1 MFALPGLTTIF
12 IPLFA
17 FTIKPLLK
25 IPFEKIPDE
34 ILQNYLL
41 QNGFSKVTEEMLRLY
56 DGSIGKAL
64 ELREKQEEYDG
75 MVTIVGQLEHA
86 SQLDYI
92 KQTEIFSKNKEDI
105 QELLAYLIVLLYQ
118 KMKEDLRY
126 RKVIEIVEQAKI
138 RLNRNANFD
147 MTIDQ
152 MLLKMWEEMN
162 EKHHRS

>member
-1 MFALPGLTTIF
+1 MPEALSSFQSPG
-12 IPLFA
+12 
-17 FTIKPLLK
+17 
-25 IPFEKIPDE
+25 
-34 ILQNYLL
+34 
-41 QNGFSKVTEEMLRLY
+41 
-56 DGSIGKAL
+56 
-64 ELREKQEEYDG
+64 REKQEEYDG